1 MSVLFVAGAGT
12 DVGKTYVAC
21 GLVRRLRAAGRPV
34 EAVKPL
40 ASGLPPV
47 DDPAFA
53 DSDTGRLLAALGRPL
68 TAQSVDACT
77 PWRFAAPIAPDAA
90 AAREGRSLRLADL
103 VAFHRG
109 ALARAAGAPLI
120 VEGVGGVMS
129 PATSDALNLDWIAAL
144 GCPVL
149 LVAGSY
155 VGAISHAL
163 TSLAVLGHRRIA
175 VSAVIVSESEG
186 SAASPA
192 DTATAISKWSGRP
205 VGWLPRARTI
215 GTG

>member
-1 MSVLFVAGAGT
+1 PA
-12 DVGKTYVAC
+12 
-21 GLVRRLRAAGRPV
+21 

-53 DSDTGRLLAALGRPL
+53 DTDTGRLLAALGRPL
-68 TAQSVDACT
+68 TAQAVDACT
-77 PWRFAAPIAPDAA
+77 PWRFAAPVAPDAA
-90 AAREGRSLRLADL
+90 AAREGRSLRLVDL
-103 VAFHRG
+103 VAFHHG

-163 TSLAVLGHRRIA
+163 TSLAVLSHRRIA
-175 VSAVIVSESEG
+175 VAAVIVSESEG

-192 DTATAISKWSGRP
+192 ETAAAISTWSGRP
-205 VGWLPRARTI
+205 VGWLPRARTV